1 MPNIQH
7 GISKEKKM
15 KHVIIRTALCL
26 SFASLTWASEEL
38 PLKAH
43 PDSKSWQNL
52 FADDLSDASYP
63 KGVWMLKDGELT
75 ATKDQCIWTT
85 NKYEN
90 FILDLEFKMGDA
102 ANSGVIVHC
111 SDIRNWIPNSLEVQ
125 ILDDV
130 HPKWAS
136 AAANWKCGGLFGHL
150 VPSKQAGKKAGEW
163 NRMTVTCKGSM
174 IYVLL
179 NNEGVTEADLKKWT
193 NAKKNPDGSDI
204 PGWLSK
210 PLADLA
216 DKGHIGLQGKHG
228 EAPIFFRNMKI
239 KTLPTADGQLP
250 ASNVNET
257 IAPKK

>member
-1 MPNIQH
+1 
-7 GISKEKKM
+7 
-15 KHVIIRTALCL
+15 
-26 SFASLTWASEEL
+26 
-38 PLKAH
+38 
-43 PDSKSWQNL
+43 
-52 FADDLSDASYP
+52 
-63 KGVWMLKDGELT
+63 
-75 ATKDQCIWTT
+75 
-85 NKYEN
+85 
-90 FILDLEFKMGDA
+90 
-102 ANSGVIVHC
+102 
-111 SDIRNWIPNSLEVQ
+111 
-125 ILDDV
+125 
-130 HPKWAS
+130 
-136 AAANWKCGGLFGHL
+136 
-150 VPSKQAGKKAGEW
+150 
-163 NRMTVTCKGSM
+163 M